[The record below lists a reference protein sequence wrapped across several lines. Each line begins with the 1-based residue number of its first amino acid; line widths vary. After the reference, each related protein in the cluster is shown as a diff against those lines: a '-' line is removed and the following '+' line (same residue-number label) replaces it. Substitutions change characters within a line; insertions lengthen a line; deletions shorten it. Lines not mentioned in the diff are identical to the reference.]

1 LSATIGIG
9 MYLASANEGFVDTE
23 EALALELND
32 GAVLHIA
39 QCGLSNGEGHLAAVR
54 IDEVFDV
61 FALRVGN
68 RSENESDAN
77 IDTPRTNLFDLLLGN
92 EMIELDEFKQHTVV
106 MGSARHPVHLHPQ
119 TVRETRRSAA

>member
-1 LSATIGIG
+1 MSATIGIG

-61 FALRVGN
+61 FALREGN

-77 IDTPRTNLFDLLLGN
+77 
-92 EMIELDEFKQHTVV
+92 
-106 MGSARHPVHLHPQ
+106 
-119 TVRETRRSAA
+119 